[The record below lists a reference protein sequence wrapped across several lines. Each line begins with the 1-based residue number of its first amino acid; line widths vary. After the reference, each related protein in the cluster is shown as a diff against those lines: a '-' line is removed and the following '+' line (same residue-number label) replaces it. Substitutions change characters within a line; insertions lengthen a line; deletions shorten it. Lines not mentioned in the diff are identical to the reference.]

1 VAHLFCQLFLTVCKA
16 ELNHFSYSWEHT
28 SIKQNKMPTAIKEDR
43 AGVKNNNGDI
53 FHFFLE
59 YQQAKE
65 HNSSAS
71 E

>member
-1 VAHLFCQLFLTVCKA
+1 
-16 ELNHFSYSWEHT
+16 
-28 SIKQNKMPTAIKEDR
+28 MPTAIKEDS
-43 AGVKNNNGDI
+43 AGMKNNNGDI